1 MDVVCRRA
9 DQADDIAKCLH
20 IRELVFIDEQNVPAE
35 LERDG
40 FDDSCIHYLAALNG
54 EMIGTARVMI
64 LDDKFKFQR
73 VAVLPSARGAGIGG
87 KLMNFMMSDL
97 AKRAD
102 HDGKRFFLSSQV
114 DAIPFYERLGF
125 VICSEEYLDAG
136 IRHRDM
142 VRAI

>member
-1 MDVVCRRA
+1 MEVVCRKA
-9 DQADDIAKCLH
+9 DLADDIAMCLH
-20 IRELVFIDEQNVPAE
+20 IRQLVFIDEQNVPAE

-64 LDDKFKFQR
+64 LDDRFKFQR

-87 KLMNFMMSDL
+87 KLMSFMMADL
-97 AKRAD
+97 AKRSD
-102 HDGKRFFLSSQV
+102 RDGKRFFLSSQV

-125 VICSEEYLDAG
+125 VVCSEEYLDAG
-136 IRHRDM
+136 IQHRDM
-142 VRAI
+142 VRTI